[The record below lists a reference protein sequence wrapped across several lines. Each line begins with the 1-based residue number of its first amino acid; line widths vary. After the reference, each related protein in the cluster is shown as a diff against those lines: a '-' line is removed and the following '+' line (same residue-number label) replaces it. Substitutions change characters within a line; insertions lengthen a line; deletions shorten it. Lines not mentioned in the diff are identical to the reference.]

1 MPPRHQPLKPSK
13 AYTYSQLSDS
23 EIMRILTLNHSGL
36 STREIA
42 RQLTRSPSTV
52 SRILHT
58 YDYKTF
64 DGRDRTRIAKR
75 KTTKHEDRILTRTAK
90 ANDDQ
95 SYRDIIHMS
104 GIKVSRNTLR
114 RRLKEINL
122 YSRIRRQ
129 KPVLKSQH
137 KAARL
142 YWARKYQHW
151 TVQDWMRVI
160 WSDES
165 AIVLGRKTRRRRC
178 IRKRGHAHL
187 ERHCDGT
194 VKSGKIT
201 MMVWACFNGLKP
213 GPLIVCDAGSVNADR
228 YLDVLRDGVVT
239 FVNEM
244 LTPELGS
251 NTITVATEDT
261 YLFMHDNAPCHT
273 AKKVTEFLKK
283 RRVPTMKW
291 PAQSP
296 DLNPIENLWVDL
308 KERFHAR
315 CAAIGL
321 KPSTRPEVLEKF
333 ATIVRQLWREQGIE
347 LIMKR
352 IESMPRHVAAIIAA
366 KGGHTKY

>member
-1 MPPRHQPLKPSK
+1 MPARHQSSKPSN
-13 AYTYSQLSDS
+13 ARTYSQLSDS
-23 EIMRILTLNHSGL
+23 EIMQILTLGHSGL
-36 STREIA
+36 STRDIA
-42 RQLTRSPSTV
+42 RQVTRSPSTV
-52 SRILHT
+52 CRILQT

-64 DGRDRTRIAKR
+64 NARDRTRIGKR

-104 GIKVSRNTLR
+104 GIKVSCNTLR
-114 RRLKEINL
+114 RRLKEIGL

-129 KPVLKSQH
+129 KPVLKPHH

-142 YWARKYQHW
+142 YWARKYQNW
-151 TVQDWMRVI
+151 TVKDWIRVI

-165 AIVLGRKTRRRRC
+165 SIVLGRKSRRRRC
-178 IRKRGHAHL
+178 IRKKGHAHKP
-187 ERHCDGT
+187 RHCDGT

-228 YLDVLRDGVVT
+228 YLDILRDGVVT
-239 FVNEM
+239 FVEDL
-244 LTPELGS
+244 LTPAPGS
-251 NTITVATEDT
+251 NTITVATSDT

-315 CAAIGL
+315 CITIGL
-321 KPSTRPEVLEKF
+321 KPSTRPEVLEKY
-333 ATIVRQLWREQGIE
+333 ATILRQLWRGQGLK
-347 LIMKR
+347 LITKL
-352 IESMPRHVAAIIAA
+352 IESMPRRIAA
-366 KGGHTKY
+366 VK